1 MMTAVVILLFAVGCG
16 DDDARTGGEGELTGR
31 TFLSES
37 ITEGGQ
43 DRELVEGTRISLDFT
58 TDGQVS
64 ANAGCN
70 HLFGDVTVTSERLE
84 VGLMGGTEMGCDPQ
98 RHAQDEWLMDF
109 LESSP
114 TWLLDAERLTLTAGD
129 TEIVLLDREVADPD
143 RPLEG
148 TQWSVDTII
157 SGDVASSMWAGT
169 EGSAW
174 FVVEGE
180 RFTAS
185 SGCRDFEGNVE
196 VGEDT
201 LRFGDVVQTD
211 PMCAEEYR
219 EVDEAMQAIFGGEVE
234 YSIEAGRLTFTQ
246 TGGEVGLGLH
256 EDE

>member
-1 MMTAVVILLFAVGCG
+1 MTTAVVILLLAGGCG
-16 DDDARTGGEGELTGR
+16 DDDASTGGDGELTGR

-37 ITEGGQ
+37 IIDGGR
-43 DRELVEGTRISLDFT
+43 DREMVADTRISLDFT
-58 TDGQVS
+58 TDGQLS

-70 HLFGDVTVTSERLE
+70 HLFGEVTITSERLV
-84 VGLMGGTEMGCDPQ
+84 VGPMGGTEMGCDPQ

-109 LESSP
+109 LQSSP
-114 TWLLDAERLTLTAGD
+114 TWLVDGDRLTLTAGD

-143 RPLEG
+143 RPLVG
-148 TQWSVDTII
+148 TRWLVDTII
-157 SGDVASSMWAGT
+157 FGDVASSMRAGT

-185 SGCRDFEGNVE
+185 SGCRDFEGSVA

-211 PMCAEEYR
+211 PMCAEEFR
-219 EVDEAMQAIFGGEVE
+219 EVDDAMQAILGGEVE

-256 EDE
+256 QDE

>member
-1 MMTAVVILLFAVGCG
+1 MTTAVVILLLAGGCA
-16 DDDARTGGEGELTGR
+16 DDDASTGGGGELTGR

-37 ITEGGQ
+37 VTEGGQ
-43 DRELVEGTRISLDFT
+43 DLGLVADTRISLNFT

-70 HLFGDVTVTSERLE
+70 HLLGEVTITSERLE
-84 VGLMGGTEMGCDPQ
+84 VGPMGGTEMGCDPQ
-98 RHAQDEWLMDF
+98 RHTQDEWLMGF
-109 LESSP
+109 LQSSP
-114 TWLLDAERLTLTAGD
+114 TWLLDGDRLTLTAGD

-143 RPLEG
+143 RPLGG
-148 TQWSVDTII
+148 TRWLVDTII
-157 SGDVASSMWAGT
+157 SGDVASSMRAGT

-185 SGCRDFEGNVE
+185 SGCRDFEGNVV

-201 LRFGDVVQTD
+201 LSFGDVVQTD

-219 EVDEAMQAIFGGEVE
+219 EVDGAMQAIFGGEIE